1 MSGIAQ
7 DIRYALRQFRKS
19 PGFALTAIISLL
31 LGIGATTAIFSVI
44 YAVLIDPYPYKN
56 ADRMVHVQL
65 NDQQGRGPLLVVNG
79 NEYPALKQSPFIDD
93 VFLQNSAQTIL
104 TGGQF
109 PISVEAD
116 HYSPN
121 LFSYMGVPP
130 LLGREFGPADMPG
143 GKPSPVAVLSYLF
156 WKRQFNGDKNVL
168 GKSIELDHKLYTVI
182 GVVPPRFTWG
192 DTDVYLPGLP
202 SADPHEYWLAF
213 VKLKP
218 GVNRKAATENFQS
231 LLNAFTKSDAN
242 DFRKDR
248 HVQIVSL
255 NEQIL
260 GKFSGTLVMLF
271 VAVLALLMIGC
282 ANVSILLLAR
292 GTGRQHELAMR
303 ASIGASRQRLV
314 RQLLTESVLLSV
326 TGAALG
332 VGAAY
337 VGVGAISSFLPFFSF
352 PHEAS
357 IHVNFVV
364 LAFSVALALATG
376 ILFGISPAWE
386 LSRPQIGQLLQAGST
401 RHSGSA
407 HGRNTHR
414 VLIAG
419 QVALTLLLLAGAGA
433 ATKAF
438 LALTH
443 RPLGFDPDHLAAL
456 DVALP
461 KGATVTWEQR
471 VNTNEQ
477 VRQTIEQV
485 PGVKAA
491 SVSPTFFPPFGG
503 FTAKIEVH
511 SQPTRTGAQAML
523 GLVGPKEFET
533 LHIPLLSGRLFTDAE
548 VTRGAHVAL
557 VNHAFINQFLDG
569 HSPIGERLRSS
580 ALKLQQADFLLGPA
594 PDDWFE
600 VIGAVEDAKND
611 GLDRPIKPAV
621 FLPYTFIL
629 PPDEFLFVR
638 TDTDPEAALLSI
650 KQKLR
655 QFNAEMVVSQDHPM
669 TWWLYTQGWGE
680 GRFVATLFSIFAV
693 LALAL
698 AATGLYSVVSYAVT
712 RRTQEVGIRMALG
725 AQRSN
730 ILSLVVSSTATVLAT
745 GVAAGVLLS
754 IVLSKTVASWAGGG
768 SPRDPLT
775 LIGSSL
781 LLVLVAA
788 LACLIPAWRAA
799 TVNPIVALRYE

>member
-1 MSGIAQ
+1 MNGLLQ
-7 DIRYALRQFRKS
+7 DVRYALRQFRKS
-19 PGFALTAIISLL
+19 PRFAFTAIISLL

-44 YAVLIDPYPYKN
+44 YAVLIDPYPYKD

-65 NDQQGRGPLLVVNG
+65 NDNQRRGPLLLVNG
-79 NEYPALKQSPFIDD
+79 NEYPALKQSPFVDD
-93 VFLQNSAQTIL
+93 VFLQNSAQAIL
-104 TGGQF
+104 TGGRF

-130 LLGREFGPADMPG
+130 FLGREFGPGDMPDG
-143 GKPSPVAVLSYLF
+143 RPSTVAVLSYLF
-156 WKRQFNGDKNVL
+156 WKQQFGGDKNVL

-182 GVVPPRFTWG
+182 GIVPPRFTWG

-218 GVNRKAATENFQS
+218 GANRKAATDNFQS
-231 LLNAFTKSDAN
+231 LLNAFTKNDAN
-242 DFRKDR
+242 DFRRDR

-260 GKFSGTLVMLF
+260 GKFSGTLVLLF
-271 VAVLALLMIGC
+271 AAVVALLAIGC

-303 ASIGASRQRLV
+303 ASIGASRARLV
-314 RQLLTESVLLSV
+314 RQLLTESVLLSL
-326 TGAALG
+326 TGASLG
-332 VGAAY
+332 IAAAY
-337 VGVGAISSFLPFFSF
+337 AGVDAISSALPFFSF

-357 IHVNFVV
+357 IHVNVVV
-364 LAFSVALALATG
+364 LAFSVVLALATG

-386 LSRPQIGQLLQAGST
+386 LSRPHIGQVLQASST
-401 RHSGSA
+401 RHSGAA

-414 VLIAG
+414 LLIAG
-419 QVALTLLLLAGAGA
+419 QIALTLLLLAGAGA

-438 LALTH
+438 LVLT
-443 RPLGFDPDHLAAL
+443 RAPLGFDPDHLAAL

-471 VNTNEQ
+471 VNTNER
-477 VRQTIEQV
+477 VREAIEQV

-503 FTAKIEVH
+503 FTAKVEVH
-511 SQPTRTGAQAML
+511 SQPTLTGAQAVF
-523 GLVGPKEFET
+523 GLVSPKEFEA
-533 LHIPLLSGRLFTDAE
+533 LHIPLLSGRIFTDAE
-548 VTRGAHVAL
+548 VTRAAHVAL
-557 VNHAFINQFLDG
+557 VNRAFINQFFGG
-569 HSPIGERLRSS
+569 HSPIGERVRSS
-580 ALKLQQADFLLGPA
+580 GLRLRQPDFLLAQA
-594 PDDWFE
+594 PEDWFE
-600 VIGAVEDAKND
+600 LIGTVEDTKND
-611 GLDRPIKPAV
+611 GLDRPTKPAV
-621 FLPYTFIL
+621 FLPYTFVL

-655 QFNAEMVVSQDHPM
+655 QLNPEMVVSQDHPF
-669 TWWLYTQGWGE
+669 TWWLYMQGWGE

-712 RRTQEVGIRMALG
+712 QRTQEVGIRMALG
-725 AQRSN
+725 AQRSS
-730 ILSLVVSSTATVLAT
+730 ILSLMVKSTAAVLGVGVAT
-745 GVAAGVLLS
+745 GLCLS
-754 IVLSKTVASWAGGG
+754 IALGNTIAAWAGGG

-775 LIGSSL
+775 LFGSCVL
-781 LLVLVAA
+781 LLIVAVV
-788 LACLIPAWRAA
+788 ACLIPAWRAA
-799 TVNPIVALRYE
+799 TVNPVVALRYE